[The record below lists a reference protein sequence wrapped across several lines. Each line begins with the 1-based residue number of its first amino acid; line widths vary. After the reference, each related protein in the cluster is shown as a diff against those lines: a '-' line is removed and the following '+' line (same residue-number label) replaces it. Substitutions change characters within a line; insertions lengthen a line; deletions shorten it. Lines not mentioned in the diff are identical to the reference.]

1 MTRWINAYLQNASN
15 NLQNA
20 SNDIQS
26 KIIKKYE
33 WTENRNRKRE
43 SMFDFDG
50 IISQKLG
57 GNLRRQIIDPDSGL
71 LNFWASFRQP
81 SRPCRRKC

>member
-1 MTRWINAYLQNASN
+1 MN
-15 NLQNA
+15 N
-20 SNDIQS
+20 

-71 LNFWASFRQP
+71 LKLLGIFQTPISTLPANVLVVRF
-81 SRPCRRKC
+81 